1 MHVRVNLF
9 YYFCC
14 FQLLLQCQKNRQ
26 RQGQKKPVQ
35 CRLQKIKFIK
45 SLFHLF
51 SYVHVTDHSL
61 KNNKNLYLSKY
72 FFRMHFV
79 KKLYNKCCFQL
90 FHAKY
95 LKLSTLFDRILT
107 VAYYVHT
114 TTTDI
119 NIKTNNSTGGK
130 KLNNRNCARKFA
142 TNIK

>member
-1 MHVRVNLF
+1 MWGLTYSILSAAFN
-9 YYFCC
+9 YF
-14 FQLLLQCQKNRQ
+14 FNARKIGRDRGKRSQCSADYK
-26 RQGQKKPVQ
+26 
-35 CRLQKIKFIK
+35 KIKFIK

-51 SYVHVTDHSL
+51 SYVHVTDHSV

-95 LKLSTLFDRILT
+95 LKLSTLFDRILI

-142 TNIK
+142 TNIN